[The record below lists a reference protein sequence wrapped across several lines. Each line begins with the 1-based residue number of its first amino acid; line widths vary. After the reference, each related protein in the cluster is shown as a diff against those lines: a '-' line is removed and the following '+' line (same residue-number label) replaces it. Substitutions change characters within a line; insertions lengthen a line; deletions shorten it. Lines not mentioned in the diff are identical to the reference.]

1 MRWDRGG
8 FDCSSGEI
16 WREVKQSRFLKME
29 TEESKENWKMTGV
42 FLILIEAL
50 WKSNLE
56 QFWKLL
62 WDFTRFSRQELQV
75 NPENNGTCGIGESVG
90 DTTQSG

>member
-16 WREVKQSRFLKME
+16 RREVKQSRFLKME
-29 TEESKENWKMTGV
+29 TEESKE
-42 FLILIEAL
+42 
-50 WKSNLE
+50 

-62 WDFTRFSRQELQV
+62 WDFRRFLRQELQV